1 MSSESTAATPA
12 RSPVF
17 VASVIVNGVLAV
29 GLVIVAALYFQ
40 ATTELAATKAE
51 LAKEVARAAEL
62 KTDLNSARIELQSLA
77 AQSTKLKS
85 EMEAKEQVLA
95 KEKSRAE
102 SATTALEREKAR
114 LPAVP
119 VRVEFR
125 RSAMGRGLVGI
136 FSNYSSKQLP
146 VVIALHNPTTGLRKQ
161 LSIQI
166 APGSRAELGYLE
178 GWQFASGDQVAIG
191 SAGHEALR
199 VTVP

>member
-17 VASVIVNGVLAV
+17 VASVIANGVLTV

-62 KTDLNSARIELQSLA
+62 KTDLNSARTELQSLA

-102 SATTALEREKAR
+102 SATAALEREKAR
-114 LPAVP
+114 L
-119 VRVEFR
+119 F
-125 RSAMGRGLVGI
+125 L
-136 FSNYSSKQLP
+136 
-146 VVIALHNPTTGLRKQ
+146 
-161 LSIQI
+161 
-166 APGSRAELGYLE
+166 
-178 GWQFASGDQVAIG
+178 FASNFGGPPWVEDWLASSPITHPN
-191 SAGHEALR
+191 SFLLSLR
-199 VTVP
+199 SIIRPLAYESSCRSR